1 MKVFVKL
8 LSFFV
13 IIILSRRGSAVVK
26 EFLENIFGFLYVL
39 SMGDYFFL
47 IATFLLIIALIY
59 VIYLIKRDDFMDEKR
74 YDSIDNDS
82 MDILS
87 ICEKIESE
95 YKPSTIE
102 LTSYEEEQENN
113 AIISYDELIKN
124 KNLNTINYDSE
135 YKYDSDELSVKKI
148 NIEEFKMSEKK
159 EKEIEL
165 KVKLMHYDKEEAFLQ
180 ALKQLQQNLSN

>member
-1 MKVFVKL
+1 MKD
-8 LSFFV
+8 
-13 IIILSRRGSAVVK
+13 
-26 EFLENIFGFLYVL
+26 FLENILGFLYAL

-47 IATFLLIIALIY
+47 IATFLLILALIY
-59 VIYLIKRDDFMDEKR
+59 IIYLIKRDDFMNEKR
-74 YDSIDNDS
+74 FEDYRDNDS

-95 YKPSTIE
+95 YKPTTIE
-102 LTSYEEEQENN
+102 LTKYEEEQENN
-113 AIISYDELIKN
+113 AIISYDELIKT
-124 KNLNTINYDSE
+124 KNSNTINYVDD

-148 NIEEFKMSEKK
+148 KIDEYKISEKS

-165 KVKLMHYDKEEAFLQ
+165 KVKLMHYDKEEAFLK